1 MSRKRVLPLFLVLV
15 FATLTATASWI
26 ASSAIK
32 SPAEVAARTAP
43 PTPSP
48 ILVPVE
54 KRMLT
59 SQIITRGTARF
70 VLPQSV
76 SIAPTTLKTRSGV
89 VSAVKERGSQLREGD
104 VLLTASGR
112 PVFALQGDIPVY
124 RDLVP
129 GISGDDV
136 RQLEA
141 ALKRRGF
148 DPDPVDGTF
157 DENTSAAVASWYV
170 SAGWTPFGP
179 THQQLSKIR
188 ALEEELASMRNRGL
202 AAAAAAAPLAIDAA
216 RARARSANKV
226 AAAKLT
232 VRTSAWSQL
241 IANPRATDDQRK
253 SAKADLKV
261 YKAAAIATRLE
272 GELAIQAAVDA
283 QKAAEREASLAE
295 KMAARLAADLE
306 ATKRRTG
313 VQVPA
318 DEVLFITALPVR
330 VEETRVAVGDA
341 ALGPVIT
348 VTTNEIV
355 IDSSLRL
362 DEAPFVK
369 PGMSVKIDEPALG
382 IEAKGVVQ
390 RVAASPGTDGVDG
403 YHIYFETLV
412 TEANRALEGFS
423 LRLKIPVQSTAGEVT
438 AVPVSAIS
446 LAADGTSR
454 VQVDIHGGLKFL
466 VVKPGLSANGFVE
479 ITALEGVLEPG
490 QLVVVGHEKND
501 DTRE

>member
-1 MSRKRVLPLFLVLV
+1 MNRKRVLPLFLVLAFV
-15 FATLTATASWI
+15 TLIATASWI
-26 ASSAIK
+26 ASSGIK

-54 KRMLT
+54 KRMLS
-59 SQIITRGTARF
+59 SQIVTRGTARF

-76 SIAPTTLKTRSGV
+76 SIAPTSLKPRAGV
-89 VSAVKERGSQLREGD
+89 VTTVRERGSQLREGD

-141 ALKRRGF
+141 ALKRLGF
-148 DPDPVDGTF
+148 DPGPVDGTF
-157 DENTSAAVASWYV
+157 DENTSAAVTSWYA
-170 SAGWTPFGP
+170 SSGWKPFGP
-179 THQQLSKIR
+179 TLEQLSELR
-188 ALEEELASMRNRGL
+188 ALEDELASARNRGL

-216 RARARSANKV
+216 RAKARSANKM
-226 AAAKLT
+226 ATAKLT
-232 VRTSAWSQL
+232 VRTVAWNQV
-241 IANPRATDDQRK
+241 IADPQATDEKRK
-253 SAKADLKV
+253 SAKADLEV
-261 YKAAAIATRLE
+261 YEAAAIATRLE

-283 QKAAEREASLAE
+283 QRAAEREASLAE
-295 KMAARLAADLE
+295 TTAARLAADLE
-306 ATKRRTG
+306 ATKRRAG

-330 VEETRVAVGDA
+330 VEQSRVAVGDTA
-341 ALGPVIT
+341 MGPVIT
-348 VTTNEIV
+348 VTTNKIA

-362 DEAPFVK
+362 DEAPLVK
-369 PGMSVKIDEPALG
+369 PGMSVTIDEPALG
-382 IEAKGVVQ
+382 IQAKGVVQ
-390 RVAASPGTDGVDG
+390 RVATSPGTDGVDG

-423 LRLKIPVQSTAGEVT
+423 LRLTIPVQSTAGEVT

-454 VQVDIHGGLKFL
+454 VQVDIHGGLKFV
-466 VVKPGLSANGFVE
+466 VVKPGLSANGFVA
-479 ITALEGVLEPG
+479 ITPLEGVLEPG

-501 DTRE
+501 DAPE